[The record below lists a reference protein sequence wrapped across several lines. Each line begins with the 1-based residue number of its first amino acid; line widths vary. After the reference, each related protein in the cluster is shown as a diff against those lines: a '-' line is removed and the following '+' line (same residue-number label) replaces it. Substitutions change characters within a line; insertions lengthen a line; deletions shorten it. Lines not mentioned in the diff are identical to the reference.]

1 MSAIGILGGTFDP
14 IHYGHL
20 ITAQVVKEIRKLE
33 KIILVPC
40 HISPHKKDVKNLDD
54 NQRLEMIKLAIREL
68 KGFEVSDFEIKNGGI
83 SYTID
88 TLKFFKNKYQN
99 LELIIGFDNL
109 VKFDSWKEPDKI
121 LELSKLIVM
130 KRKIDETPKKKNRF
144 FEKAILVDTPSIEIN
159 ATQIRQR
166 VKNDLM
172 IDFLVPVKVK
182 EYIYNFNLYK

>member
-1 MSAIGILGGTFDP
+1 MSAVGILGGTFDP

-40 HISPHKKDVKNLDD
+40 HISPHKKDVKNLA
-54 NQRLEMIKLAIREL
+54 NNHRLEMIKSAIQEL
-68 KGFEVSDFEIKNGGI
+68 KGFEVSDFELKNGGI
-83 SYTID
+83 SYTIE
-88 TLKFFKNKYQN
+88 TLKYFKKIYPK

-109 VKFDSWKEPDKI
+109 VKFDMWKEPDRI
-121 LELSKLIVM
+121 LEIAKLIVM
-130 KRKIDETPKKKNRF
+130 KRKIDEAPKKKNKY